1 MKLEGDP
8 QAHSARLY
16 ERLTGMAANRVLPPG
31 DVDRKLRAFGRNLWR
46 DLIPDDLKAIYA
58 AERLAWR
65 DQSLL
70 IVSDEPYFP
79 WELIWP
85 YDAGDAW
92 RDEEPWCA
100 TLRLTRWLRRDEQGN
115 GHEAPSVRLSLHGL
129 ACLAPASSRLPKAQE
144 ERAFLQQ
151 LAADRGL
158 DDLSPATPTSAA
170 VLDLLERGG
179 YSWLH
184 AATHGKSDADVP
196 DAGTA
201 IQLQGPDSLTPEDLV
216 GPEIEGYI
224 RRARPAFF
232 FNVCHGGRQ
241 GWALTRLSG

>member
-1 MKLEGDP
+1 MLFIAYERYADQPRLTFTLFRVGEVGRTFHPVKLEGDP

-16 ERLTGMAANRVLPPG
+16 ERLTGMAANRALPPE

-158 DDLSPATPTSAA
+158 DDLSPATPTAA
-170 VLDLLERGG
+170 RC
-179 YSWLH
+179 STCWNA
-184 AATHGKSDADVP
+184 AATLGCTRPH
-196 DAGTA
+196 TA
-201 IQLQGPDSLTPEDLV
+201 NPTPTC
-216 GPEIEGYI
+216 PT
-224 RRARPAFF
+224 RARP
-232 FNVCHGGRQ
+232 FNCKGR
-241 GWALTRLSG
+241 TR